1 MILTSHVRLED
12 PPPPRRSIEEMK
24 IQQESLVT
32 GMKKKQHQ
40 DSMTEMN
47 EQCDQLTKMKSK

>member
-1 MILTSHVRLED
+1 MGRLRKD
-12 PPPPRRSIEEMK
+12 TEEMK

-32 GMKKKQHQ
+32 SMKKKQQ

-47 EQCDQLTKMKSK
+47 EQCDQLVKMKSK